1 MITRVRKFM
10 RTPLFVAVIF
20 LFIFSFNATIC
31 SQQSSVDTNKVLTAE
46 ERHSSAMQLVS
57 MFIERY
63 HYSPKAI
70 DDSLSAWIYKD
81 YLKSLDYQKMYFLQ
95 SDIDEFDKY
104 KFVLDQNIG
113 TGNLLPPFDM
123 FNRYKERLNERI
135 KFVLSVLQKPLDLTK
150 NDEINL
156 DREKAYF
163 AKTEA
168 ELNDLW
174 VKRVKFDVI
183 GLILGGKEEKDAREV
198 LEKRYKNLHKAVLQY
213 KADDVFQIFMS
224 SVMESID
231 PHSSYM
237 SPKNSQDFN
246 INMSQSLEGIG
257 ATLTSENDYVT
268 IVRVVP
274 GGPAS
279 KSGLLDDGDRI
290 IAVAQGDDGE
300 MIDIVGWRTDDAVQL
315 IRGAKGTVVRL
326 SILKKKD
333 GANAIPKE
341 IRLVREKIKIE
352 EQSAKKKIIEINDE
366 GKQYKIGVIDVPS
379 FYLDFEGKR
388 KGEKDFKSTSND
400 VKKIIDTLKSEGVSG
415 IVMDLRN
422 NGGGSL
428 IEAIELTGLFIS
440 TGAVVQVKEADGN
453 VKVNKDTDPFI
464 AWDGPMAV
472 LINSGSASA
481 SEIFAGAIQDYGRG
495 IILGEQSFGKG
506 TVQNLIDLDK
516 VSGGEKLGQLTLTI
530 AKFYRISGGSNQHK
544 GVIPDILFPSAFDPS
559 ETGESS
565 YPTALPWDKINA
577 TVYQAFSGLS
587 DKINDLS
594 VKHDARTAK
603 NGEYQY
609 FIKDLEKSKAHRG
622 KKVFS
627 LNLEKRK
634 SEQEEIKK
642 EEEARK
648 KDRANKG
655 LIELDKDGKV
665 VKEKLVVEDP
675 LLEESGHILANLIE
689 VLDSGKKAKKN

>member
-1 MITRVRKFM
+1 M

-594 VKHDARTAK
+594 VKHDARTVK

>member
-1 MITRVRKFM
+1 M

-300 MIDIVGWRTDDAVQL
+300 MVDIVGWRTDDAVQL

-594 VKHDARTAK
+594 VKHDARTVK

>member
-1 MITRVRKFM
+1 M

-20 LFIFSFNATIC
+20 LFIFSFNASVC
-31 SQQSSVDTNKVLTAE
+31 SQTSTVDTSKSLSPE

-57 MFIERY
+57 MFVERY
-63 HYSPKAI
+63 HYSPKTV
-70 DDSLSAWIYKD
+70 DDSLSAWIYND
-81 YLKSLDYQKMYFLQ
+81 YLKALDFQKMYFLQ
-95 SDIDEFDKY
+95 SDVDEFSKY
-104 KFVLDQNIG
+104 KFVLDQNMG
-113 TGNLLPPFDM
+113 TGNLVPPFDM

-135 KFVLSVLQKPLDLTK
+135 KFVLTVLDKPLDLTK
-150 NDEINL
+150 NEEINL
-156 DREKAYF
+156 DREKAGY
-163 AKTEA
+163 AKDEK
-168 ELNDLW
+168 ELNELW
-174 VKRVKFDVI
+174 VKRIKFDVI

-198 LEKRYKNLHKAVLQY
+198 LQKRYKNLHKAVLQY
-213 KADDVFQIFMS
+213 KADDVFQIYMS

-237 SPKNSQDFN
+237 SPKTSQDFN

-300 MIDIVGWRTDDAVQL
+300 MVDIVGWRTDDAVQL

-341 IRLVREKIKIE
+341 IKLVREKIKIE
-352 EQSAKKKIIEINDE
+352 EQSAKKKIIEINED

-400 VKKIIDTLKSEGVSG
+400 VKKILDTLKNEGVSG

-428 IEAIELTGLFIS
+428 LEAIELTGLFIS
-440 TGAVVQVKEADGN
+440 TGAVVQVKEADGS
-453 VKVNKDTDPFI
+453 VKVNKDTDPSI

-481 SEIFAGAIQDYGRG
+481 SEIFAAAIQDYGRG
-495 IILGEQSFGKG
+495 VILGEQSFGKG

-516 VSGGEKLGQLTLTI
+516 VSGGQKLGQLTLTI
-530 AKFYRISGGSNQHK
+530 AKFYRISGGSTQHK

-577 TVYQAFSGLS
+577 TAFQASSGLS
-587 DKINDLS
+587 STITDLEA
-594 VKHDARTAK
+594 KHDARTGK
-603 NGEYQY
+603 NSEYQY
-609 FIKDLEKSKAHRG
+609 FIKDLDKSKGHRG

-634 SEQEEIKK
+634 LEQEEIKK

-648 KDRANKG
+648 KERANKG

-689 VLDSGKKAKKN
+689 LVDTGKKAKKN

>member
-1 MITRVRKFM
+1 M